1 MSLWNSLFPKES
13 HLGYINCK
21 YMRITT
27 CQMNGGKRRGKIV
40 LHVVHINYKQ
50 VFTGVSSISKM
61 SWNKISFTWI
71 YSSFL
76 LIPVFC
82 IVGTHGWLRF
92 VPLSITRVMERGTK
106 RNQPW
111 VPLSIT
117 RVMERGTK
125 CNQPWVPT
133 MGILLL
139 SIFCSQGHLF
149 LLIRTKLIDFTRTNI
164 IQILTFNSGL
174 RMPFD

>member
-1 MSLWNSLFPKES
+1 MALYAINCWKMSLWNSLFPKES

-40 LHVVHINYKQ
+40 LHVVHINYEQ
-50 VFTGVSSISKM
+50 VLTGVSSISKM

-92 VPLSITRVMERGTK
+92 VPLCITRVMERGTK

-111 VPLSIT
+111 ASLHHPGDG
-117 RVMERGTK
+117 ER
-125 CNQPWVPT
+125 NEA
-133 MGILLL
+133 
-139 SIFCSQGHLF
+139 
-149 LLIRTKLIDFTRTNI
+149 
-164 IQILTFNSGL
+164 
-174 RMPFD
+174 

>member
-1 MSLWNSLFPKES
+1 MALYAINCWKMSLWNYLFPKES

-61 SWNKISFTWI
+61 SWNKISKNIFQ
-71 YSSFL
+71 F
-76 LIPVFC
+76 P
-82 IVGTHGWLRF
+82 
-92 VPLSITRVMERGTK
+92 PRVTERGTK
-106 RNQPW
+106 R
-111 VPLSIT
+111 
-117 RVMERGTK
+117 
-125 CNQPWVPT
+125 NQPWVPT

-139 SIFCSQGHLF
+139 SIFCSQGHF
-149 LLIRTKLIDFTRTNI
+149 FFWLIRTKLIDFTRTNI
-164 IQILTFNSGL
+164 IQILTFNIGV